1 MAEPITHFIGG
12 RFVESARRFPNVS
25 PVDGTVVGEVCEA
38 TAQEVDL
45 AVRAARDALA
55 GAWGRCGPTER
66 SDWLR
71 KLADGIEWH
80 FDEFVEAEV
89 RDTGRTVRQARTLDV
104 PRAIANFRF
113 FADLVRQAH
122 TECFETV
129 TADGGRALNYTVRKP
144 LGVVAA
150 ISPWNLP
157 VLLFSWKVAPALALG
172 NAVVAKPS
180 EETPSSA
187 FLLAQVAQDIDF
199 PAGAFNVLHGFGSG
213 STGQAMISH
222 PGIDAVTFTGASATG
237 AHIMKTVA
245 DGVKDV
251 SFELGGK
258 NAAIVFEDADFDAAV
273 EGVVK
278 SSFTNSG
285 QVCLCSERVLV
296 QRSIFDRFVAALKA
310 RTEALVLGRPGH
322 PDTDIGPMISKKH
335 QAKVLSY
342 FQLARDEG
350 ATVVTGGD
358 VPVFG
363 DARDQGF
370 WVRPTLWTGLPD
382 DARCL
387 REEIFGPV
395 CHVAPF
401 DTEDEAVARAND
413 SDYGLATAI
422 WTQNLSQAHRVAPRM
437 RSGLVWVNT
446 WYLRDLR
453 TPFGGVRQSG
463 IGREGGRHSLDFYSE
478 ITNICIKV

>member
-1 MAEPITHFIGG
+1 MEPKILNYINGE
-12 RFVESARRFPNVS
+12 FVDSDKSFANIN
-25 PVDGTVVGEVCEA
+25 PVDGSVNNHVAEA
-38 TAQEVDL
+38 SSAQVDA
-45 AVRAARDALA
+45 AVQAARQSLA
-55 GAWGRCGPTER
+55 GEWGRCSAAQR
-66 SDWLR
+66 ADWLQ
-71 KLADGIEWH
+71 KMAAGIENR
-80 FDEFVEAEV
+80 FEEFVAAEV

-113 FADLVRQAH
+113 FADLIRHAH
-122 TECFETV
+122 TDCFDTT

-144 LGVVAA
+144 LGVVVA

-157 VLLFSWKVAPALALG
+157 ILLFSWKVAPALAMG

-187 FLLAQVAQDIDF
+187 YLLAKVAQDINF
-199 PAGAFNVLHGFGSG
+199 PAGAFNVVQGFGGDSA
-213 STGQAMISH
+213 GQAMISH
-222 PGIDAVTFTGASATG
+222 ADIDAVTFTGASATG
-237 AHIMKTVA
+237 SHIMKTVA

-258 NAAIVFEDADFDAAV
+258 NAAIIFADADFEAAV
-273 EGVVK
+273 EGTIK
-278 SSFTNSG
+278 STFTNSG

-296 QRSIFDRFVAALKA
+296 HRSIFDKFVAALKE
-310 RTEALVLGRPGH
+310 RTEALVLGN
-322 PDTDIGPMISKKH
+322 PDDANTDVGPMISKKH
-335 QAKVLSY
+335 QEKVLSY
-342 FQLARDEG
+342 FRLAQEEG
-350 ATVVTGGD
+350 ATLVTGGG
-358 VPVFG
+358 VPQFG

-370 WVRPTLWTGLPD
+370 WVQPTIWTGLSD
-382 DARCL
+382 NDRCL

-395 CHVAPF
+395 CHIAPF
-401 DTEDEAVARAND
+401 DTEEEAIARAND

-422 WTQNLSQAHRVAPRM
+422 WTENLARAHRVAPQM

-453 TPFGGVRQSG
+453 TPFGGVRLSG